1 MLEQML
7 IGLALIFCTIC
18 IQTGFIGTAIALLDH
33 SKAWASRPPQS
44 VKASIVVGATALWLM
59 VAHLLAV
66 WLWAIA
72 FLAVDIFE
80 DIETSVYFSG
90 VAFTTLGFGD
100 IIPPE
105 AWRQLAGLCATN
117 GLLVFGVSTAF
128 LADVLRRLRE
138 A

>member
-1 MLEQML
+1 MS
-7 IGLALIFCTIC
+7 IGMTLIFFTIC
-18 IQTGFIGTAIALLDH
+18 ILAGFIALAIALLDH
-33 SKAWASRPPQS
+33 GKGWATRPPKS
-44 VKASIVVGATALWLM
+44 VKASIIIGGTTLWLM
-59 VAHLLAV
+59 AAHSLAV
-66 WLWAIA
+66 WLWAAA
-72 FLAVDIFE
+72 FLALGIFE

-128 LADVLRRLRE
+128 LADTLRRLRE
-138 A
+138 G